1 MAKVIAMKKTVASK
15 AMKTVA
21 SKAMKTVASK
31 AMKTGA
37 SKTKKTVT
45 SKAMKKTVATK
56 AMKKLMTSKQWHERY
71 SKLFYKREM
80 ALRYFLE
87 SCRRAPESW
96 RKKIE
101 QLEEFFDGDCTAGA
115 FQVVSEMYDECAGL
129 INREAKTNLRKL
141 LKAAE
146 ALVDHE
152 NSDCR
157 E

>member
-1 MAKVIAMKKTVASK
+1 MKKTVASK

-31 AMKTGA
+31 AMKTVA
-37 SKTKKTVT
+37 SKTMKKTVT
-45 SKAMKKTVATK
+45 SKTMKKTVATK
-56 AMKKLMTSKQWHERY
+56 AMKKLMTSKQWQERY
-71 SKLFYKREM
+71 SELFDNREM

-115 FQVVSEMYDECAGL
+115 FQVVSEMYDERAGL

>member
-1 MAKVIAMKKTVASK
+1 
-15 AMKTVA
+15 
-21 SKAMKTVASK
+21 
-31 AMKTGA
+31 
-37 SKTKKTVT
+37 
-45 SKAMKKTVATK
+45 MKKTVATK
-56 AMKKLMTSKQWHERY
+56 AMKKLMTSKQWQERY
-71 SKLFYKREM
+71 SELFDKREM

-96 RKKIE
+96 HKKIE